1 MWTPSARRYPSFRE
15 PSCRW
20 NIGSLSRK
28 STLRSL
34 AMPLSPAFKDSIRW
48 LTAAVLFRGQTLQMV
63 TVVALA
69 LAHSTKSL
77 YWAVM
82 PDTSRSSLSVSQSFP
97 PPMRMM
103 REKGLSIGRLSRAS
117 CRSLITPPRLQMHC
131 VATSLSSDPNYAGTD
146 NYSTMGG
153 FRIQLTPVIIA
164 GLAAEVTDA
173 LP

>member
-34 AMPLSPAFKDSIRW
+34 VMPLSPAFKDSISW

-82 PDTSRSSLSVSQSFP
+82 PVTSRSSLSVSQSFP

-103 REKGLSIGRLSRAS
+103 REKGLSIGSTVTCHQQPRPGA
-117 CRSLITPPRLQMHC
+117 PPPDLRRLQRVPRHEKLWNYVTWPAWENSNVFLFNWC
-131 VATSLSSDPNYAGTD
+131 LCSSEISDCKSP
-146 NYSTMGG
+146 
-153 FRIQLTPVIIA
+153 
-164 GLAAEVTDA
+164 
-173 LP
+173 